1 MKRPK
6 PPADA
11 PWPPPW
17 PAITSQSVLAA
28 VGRVP
33 RAAFVPD
40 HLRPWAKADIPLPL
54 SQGQTI
60 SQPYVVALMTQALAL
75 QPGHRV
81 LEIGTGSGYQT
92 ALLCEMGA
100 VPGVPFGEGVFS
112 VERYRSLQ
120 EQAAQVLNSLGYTP
134 HLRIGDGA
142 AGWPEM
148 APFEAIIVTAA
159 SIALPAPLF
168 AQLAEGGSMVIP
180 IGPQDETQELWLIHK
195 QDGLARS
202 ESLGGV
208 RFVPLLS
215 PILDDVTQH
224 QELNN

>member
-1 MKRPK
+1 MNKPK

-11 PWPPPW
+11 PWPPLW
-17 PAITSQSVLAA
+17 SAITSRRVLAA

-33 RAAFVPD
+33 RSAFVPA

-92 ALLCEMGA
+92 ALLCELVA
-100 VPGVPFGEGVFS
+100 VPGVPLGEGVYS

-120 EQAAQVLNSLGYTP
+120 EQAAQVLNSLGYAP
-134 HLRIGDGA
+134 HLHVGDGA
-142 AGWPEM
+142 VGWPEQ
-148 APFEAIIVTAA
+148 APFDAIIVTAA

-180 IGPQDETQELWLIHK
+180 IGPQDEPQELWLVRK
-195 QDGLARS
+195 ENGVPVFDT
-202 ESLGGV
+202 LGGV
-208 RFVPLLS
+208 RFVPLVS
-215 PILDDVTQH
+215 SVLDDSAQRIAVSP
-224 QELNN
+224 